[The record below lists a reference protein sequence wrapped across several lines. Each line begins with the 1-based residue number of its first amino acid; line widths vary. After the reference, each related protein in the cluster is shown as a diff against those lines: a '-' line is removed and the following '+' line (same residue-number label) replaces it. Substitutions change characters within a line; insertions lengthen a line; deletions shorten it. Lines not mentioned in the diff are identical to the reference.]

1 MSIEQ
6 EVLDFLNTNIRE
18 EHGNRVTLD
27 SKWME
32 AEVDSFGTTVV
43 FMNMDDK
50 YPGRYDN
57 EWFGSVQNWVDHTTP
72 EGLEVQGITIREIVN
87 RAL

>member
-6 EVLDFLNTNIRE
+6 EVLDFLNTNLRE

-43 FMNMDDK
+43 FLNMDDK
-50 YPGRYDN
+50 YPGKYDHV
-57 EWFGSVQNWVDHTTP
+57 WFESVQNWVDYTTP
-72 EGLEVQGITIREIVN
+72 DGVEMPGITIREIVN